1 MYFDVIV
8 IDCIVRK
15 GSIVVLFN
23 MIVFELKWEVMVDK
37 LWEDVKEGLKFE
49 FNGEMLIILLIM
61 KVDGEIKKVEFV
73 LEDEDCMFV
82 YIIVVVCVGVFV
94 VILIF
99 VIVLYCVCWK
109 NREVKIVLILLE
121 ILDLY
126 SDNEKGKEFLSV
138 DVKYVIIS
146 KSEVWFV

>member
-1 MYFDVIV
+1 
-8 IDCIVRK
+8 
-15 GSIVVLFN
+15 
-23 MIVFELKWEVMVDK
+23 
-37 LWEDVKEGLKFE
+37 
-49 FNGEMLIILLIM
+49 MLIILLIM

-73 LEDEDCMFV
+73 LEDEDCMLV

-138 DVKYVIIS
+138 DVKYVVIS
-146 KSEVWFV
+146 KSEVWFVQSFIGL